1 LIFIKI
7 KTKISNLL
15 KECKGF
21 RVDDKGIKVIND
33 LVACEVSYKF
43 YVNNLFMTD
52 IVLSPSHLEEFAI
65 GYLFSE
71 GFLMP
76 KDISSV
82 HIENDVI
89 KVLATC
95 KIQRP
100 KTNFD
105 LITSNIRLSQ
115 SSIISYAKKLYHL
128 AENWK
133 KTGGLHIA
141 LLFDAKGK
149 LIKSSEDIS
158 RYNTVDKVVGYACLK
173 GIDLTKTIL
182 VISGRISKGIVI
194 KAYRSRI
201 PILISKSA
209 STDAAIDFAKKI
221 GITLIGFVK
230 EDRFTVYTYKQRV
243 LD

>member
-1 LIFIKI
+1 MLKKRKCFI
-7 KTKISNLL
+7 
-15 KECKGF
+15 
-21 RVDDKGIKVIND
+21 VDDKGIKVIND

-43 YVNNLFMTD
+43 YVNDLFMRD
-52 IVLSPSHLEEFAI
+52 IVVSPLHLEEFAI

-82 HIENDVI
+82 HVENDVI
-89 KVLATC
+89 KVLATS
-95 KIQRP
+95 KIQCP
-100 KTNFD
+100 KTNFG
-105 LITSNIRLSQ
+105 LITSNIKLSP
-115 SSIISYAKKLYHL
+115 SSIISYVKKLYYL

-182 VISGRISKGIVI
+182 VISGRICKGIVT

-230 EDRFTVYTYKQRV
+230 EDRFTIYTYKQRV
-243 LD
+243 LV